1 MTDGQAPTLKYRWS
15 EARDLI
21 AAALV
26 VFQKNVKPVTKGKT
40 AKVPT
45 KSGGEY
51 SYDYADLA
59 DVIEQTREARGA
71 AGLAVVQLV
80 TGDHGTLTIVTT
92 VLHSSGQWFEGELT
106 WRASDGRPQELGSL
120 ITYLRRYCYSAP
132 LGISTEADDDGA
144 AAQNS
149 GGANATRARS
159 APPKGGAAT
168 AAPRP
173 APGTPQTVA
182 SGREPG
188 ADDGPAPTG
197 PAATGDQKNYVLQ
210 AFKRL
215 GWPIPHQ
222 RSWLQKHV
230 GVQGVGDLT
239 APMFE
244 IVKPLLDNHQ
254 TEAA

>member
-1 MTDGQAPTLKYRWS
+1 MTDGQIPPLKFRWS
-15 EARDLI
+15 PERDQI

-26 VFQKNVKPVTKGKT
+26 AFQKAVTPVTKTKK

-51 SYDYADLA
+51 TYEYADLA
-59 DVIEQTREARGA
+59 DVIEQTREARGV

-144 AAQNS
+144 AAQH
-149 GGANATRARS
+149 GGGREQRPTRTAKPAPRS
-159 APPKGGAAT
+159 APPREQGASD
-168 AAPRP
+168 APPPP
-173 APGTPQTVA
+173 AG
-182 SGREPG
+182 EK
-188 ADDGPAPTG
+188 ADGQ
-197 PAATGDQKNYVLQ
+197 QKNAILD
-210 AFKRL
+210 AFKRFA
-215 GWPIPHQ
+215 WPAPHR
-222 RSWLQKHV
+222 RSWLQKHA
-230 GVQGVGDLT
+230 GVQDVSDLT
-239 APMFE
+239 APAAVE
-244 IVKPLLDNHQ
+244 VLKLLADHETQ
-254 TEAA
+254 AA